1 MIRGGR
7 KRAMQTFNEGDKA
20 MKNHFSRRRALAA
33 ASLAGL
39 GALGLLDAAHAADAS
54 DFPSRPITIVVGYS
68 PGGANDVLA
77 RIYADKLGAE
87 LGQPVI
93 VENRPGVAA
102 IIGTQ
107 YVANAKP
114 DGYTLLMGAS
124 GPMVFNHALYRKLPY
139 KQGDLAP
146 ISLVGTF
153 PLVALTQAANP
164 AKNIAELVEASK
176 KNPDK
181 SNYGASAAS
190 FQLITELFNEKTGA
204 RFSHVPYKGSNDSIL
219 AVMSGNVTMTL
230 VDTGPATTA
239 VQGGRVKALAVT
251 SSERLKALPQVPT
264 MKELGIDLTVTLWSG
279 LLAPA
284 ATPQPII
291 DRLNQAIVRVGE
303 MPEVKARITALSID
317 PVTSSPEAFA
327 QRIASEI
334 KFWGQ
339 VAREKNIYAD

>member
-1 MIRGGR
+1 M
-7 KRAMQTFNEGDKA
+7 
-20 MKNHFSRRRALAA
+20 NHFSRRRALAA

-39 GALGLLDAAHAADAS
+39 AALGLLDAAHAADAPA
-54 DFPSRPITIVVGYS
+54 FPSRTITIIVGYS

-102 IIGTQ
+102 IIGSQ

-139 KQGDLAP
+139 TQSDFAP

-164 AKNIAELVEASK
+164 AKNVAELVEASK
-176 KNPDK
+176 KHPDK

-219 AVMSGNVTMTL
+219 AVMTGDVTMTL

-239 VQGGRVKALAVT
+239 LQGGRVKALAVT
-251 SSERLKALPQVPT
+251 SSERLKSLPQVPT
-264 MKELGIDLTVTLWSG
+264 MKELGIDLSVTLWSG

-284 ATPQPII
+284 ATPKPII

-303 MPEVKARITALSID
+303 MPELRARITALSID
-317 PVTSSPEAFA
+317 PVTSSPQAFA

-334 KFWGQ
+334 TFWSQ

>member
-1 MIRGGR
+1 MNPYSPG
-7 KRAMQTFNEGDKA
+7 
-20 MKNHFSRRRALAA
+20 RALATAFFAVLSVWAPLQA
-33 ASLAGL
+33 AQ
-39 GALGLLDAAHAADAS
+39 AADAPA
-54 DFPSRPITIVVGYS
+54 FPARPITIVVGYS
-68 PGGANDVLA
+68 PGGANDILA

-102 IIGTQ
+102 IIGSQ

-139 KQGDLAP
+139 TQNDFAP
-146 ISLVGTF
+146 ISLLGTF

-176 KNPDK
+176 KNPEK

-219 AVMSGNVTMTL
+219 AVMSGDVTMTL

-239 VQGGRVKALAVT
+239 LQGGRVKALAVT
-251 SSERLKALPQVPT
+251 SGERLKALPQVPT

-284 ATPQPII
+284 ATPDAVIE
-291 DRLNQAIVRVGE
+291 RLNQAIVRVGE
-303 MPEVKARITALSID
+303 MPEVRARITALAID
-317 PVTSSPEAFA
+317 PVTSTPEAFA
-327 QRIASEI
+327 RRIASETR
-334 KFWGQ
+334 FWSQ
-339 VAREKNIYAD
+339 VAREKNIHAD

>member
-1 MIRGGR
+1 
-7 KRAMQTFNEGDKA
+7 
-20 MKNHFSRRRALAA
+20 
-33 ASLAGL
+33 
-39 GALGLLDAAHAADAS
+39 
-54 DFPSRPITIVVGYS
+54 
-68 PGGANDVLA
+68 
-77 RIYADKLGAE
+77 
-87 LGQPVI
+87 
-93 VENRPGVAA
+93 
-102 IIGTQ
+102 
-107 YVANAKP
+107 
-114 DGYTLLMGAS
+114 MGAS

-164 AKNIAELVEASK
+164 AQNIAELVEASK
-176 KNPDK
+176 KNPEK

-251 SSERLKALPQVPT
+251 SSERLKSLPQVPT

-284 ATPQPII
+284 ATPKPII

-303 MPEVKARITALSID
+303 MPEVRARITALSID
-317 PVTSSPEAFA
+317 PVTSTPQAFA
-327 QRIASEI
+327 QRIASETG
-334 KFWGQ
+334 FWSQ